1 MAEAPLAPK
10 TTTAERIVTLINLV
24 PCSVSAII
32 RCREGFAMPGD
43 YGDQPRRSTAGG
55 SFSRENSRSP
65 FNIPRE
71 ICLAKLFS
79 KVCGRAIARS
89 PARVRDRTYNRE
101 NSARLA
107 RGLMLKPHFT

>member
-1 MAEAPLAPK
+1 
-10 TTTAERIVTLINLV
+10 
-24 PCSVSAII
+24 
-32 RCREGFAMPGD
+32 MPGD

-71 ICLAKLFS
+71 IWLAKLFS
-79 KVCGRAIARS
+79 KVCGRALARS
-89 PARVRDRTYNRE
+89 PHVSAARVRDRTYNRE